1 MTNINEFKE
10 MVKTSWGRDSTL
22 LKVLLESR
30 YHLRIYMNRI
40 KQSKREFNTFW
51 AYTKDLVLLKDLPKP
66 WRPNR
71 TYMSQIILKRSFNAF
86 RAHTKGLVLLKD
98 LPKPSMPN
106 RTYMSENHFWK
117 GVSMPF
123 GLTQRVSAIERLT

>member
-10 MVKTSWGRDSTL
+10 RVKTSWGRDSML

-30 YHLRIYMNRI
+30 YYLRIYMNRI
-40 KQSKREFNTFW
+40 KQSRREFNASR

-71 TYMSQIILKRSFNAF
+71 TYMIKKIIFERGFNAF
-86 RAHTKGLVLLKD
+86 RAYTKG
-98 LPKPSMPN
+98 
-106 RTYMSENHFWK
+106 
-117 GVSMPF
+117 
-123 GLTQRVSAIERLT
+123 

>member
-10 MVKTSWGRDSTL
+10 RVKTLWGRDSML

-40 KQSKREFNTFW
+40 KQSRREFNASR
-51 AYTKDLVLLKDLPKP
+51 AYTKDLVLLKDLSKS

-71 TYMSQIILKRSFNAF
+71 TYMSENYFEKGFQYLSDL
-86 RAHTKGLVLLKD
+86 HKGLVLLKD
-98 LPKPSMPN
+98 LPKSLMPN

-117 GVSMPF
+117 YVSMPF
-123 GLTQRVSAIERLT
+123 GLIQKVSAIERLT